1 MTLVSQNEKKNLKRD
16 FWRYAALKI
25 PNIQK
30 FKANSASL
38 PEDHYAANIKIIDL
52 SVTACFP

>member
-1 MTLVSQNEKKNLKRD
+1 MKKKTLKRD

-30 FKANSASL
+30 FKTNSASL